1 MSAAPTPAPPQPD
14 SSPWPRAAQLAA
26 ALLLGAALTLLGIH
40 AWGYLRW
47 STRPTDLHPGGLPA
61 YRIDLNR
68 ADRAELLQL
77 PGVGP
82 RLADRIEEYR
92 RDNGGFRSVDELR
105 QVRGIG
111 PATVARLRAWVCVG
125 DAADEP
131 DGRRAET
138 RNKPSKQPETET
150 KKSVVGYD
158 SIDLNK
164 ATAEELRKLP
174 GIGPKLSQAIVDER
188 NKAPFKSVEELR
200 RVHGIGPK
208 TLDRLRP
215 YVTVGSERARVA
227 ARE

>member
-1 MSAAPTPAPPQPD
+1 MSAAPTPAPAQPG

-40 AWGYLRW
+40 ACGYLRW
-47 STRPTDLHPGGLPA
+47 GTRPMDVDPGGLPA

-68 ADRAELLQL
+68 ADRAKLLQL

-92 RDNGGFRSVDELR
+92 RDNGGFRSVDDLR
-105 QVRGIG
+105 HVRGIG

-131 DGRRAET
+131 DGGSVAT
-138 RNKPSKQPETET
+138 RSKPPKQPETET
-150 KKSVVGYD
+150 RKSATGYD

-164 ATAEELRKLP
+164 ATVEELRKLP
-174 GIGPKLSQAIVDER
+174 GIGPKLSQAIVEQRD
-188 NKAPFKSVEELR
+188 KAPFQSVDDLR

-208 TLDRLRP
+208 TLERLRP
-215 YVTVGSERARVA
+215 YVTVGSDRARVA

>member
-1 MSAAPTPAPPQPD
+1 MSAAPTPAPPQPG
-14 SSPWPRAAQLAA
+14 SSSWPRAAQLAA

-47 STRPTDLHPGGLPA
+47 GTRPTDLEPGGLPA

-68 ADRAELLQL
+68 AGRAELLQL

-92 RDNGGFRSVDELR
+92 RDNGGFRSVNELR

-111 PATVARLRAWVCVG
+111 PATVARLRAWVCVDG
-125 DAADEP
+125 AVDEP
-131 DGRRAET
+131 DGENAAT
-138 RNKPSKQPETET
+138 RSKPSKQPETGT
-150 KKSVVGYD
+150 RKSATGYE

-188 NKAPFKSVEELR
+188 EKAPFKSVDELR

-208 TLDRLRP
+208 TLERLRP
-215 YVTVGSERARVA
+215 YVTIGSDSARVA

>member
-1 MSAAPTPAPPQPD
+1 
-14 SSPWPRAAQLAA
+14 
-26 ALLLGAALTLLGIH
+26 LLGAALALLGIH

-47 STRPTDLHPGGLPA
+47 GTRATDLDPSGLPA

-82 RLADRIEEYR
+82 KLADRIEEYR
-92 RDNGGFRSVDELR
+92 RDSGGFRSVDDLHH
-105 QVRGIG
+105 VRGID

-131 DGRRAET
+131 DGGSVAT
-138 RNKPSKQPETET
+138 RNKPSKQPETEIR
-150 KKSVVGYD
+150 KSATGYE
-158 SIDLNK
+158 SIDVNK
-164 ATAEELRKLP
+164 ATPEELRKLP

-188 NKAPFKSVEELR
+188 TKAPFKSVEELR

-215 YVTVGSERARVA
+215 YVTVGSDRARVA